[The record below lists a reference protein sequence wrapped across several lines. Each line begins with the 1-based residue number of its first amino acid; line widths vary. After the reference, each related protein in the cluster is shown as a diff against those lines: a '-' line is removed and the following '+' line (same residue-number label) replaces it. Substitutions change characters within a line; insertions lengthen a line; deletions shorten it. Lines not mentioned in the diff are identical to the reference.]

1 MFAFYCNSAPSDR
14 GDKSCCC
21 CRARTRNGG
30 RRRSTTT
37 SQRQLQL
44 LPLPLSLSLPQAV
57 LLLLLLLF
65 TASASASA
73 HAHQQSRRQW
83 FYQLRSASRIYR
95 KTVEIVSSLPAHR
108 VRFSLFSKTERR
120 AQGRLSSNT
129 HTHRHTMAKIII
141 SALLCL
147 AMFGSLG

>member
-44 LPLPLSLSLPQAV
+44 LPLSLSLPQAV
-57 LLLLLLLF
+57 LLLLLLF

-73 HAHQQSRRQW
+73 HAHQQSRRLRL
-83 FYQLRSASRIYR
+83 YQLRSASRIYR

-108 VRFSLFSKTERR
+108 VRFSLFSKTKRR

-129 HTHRHTMAKIII
+129 HTHTHTMAKIII